1 MNLSSAKLRAIRDAL
16 NREKGVTLLAAI
28 LALMLLSVLGLS
40 IVSLVMV
47 ESQISLN
54 HLYGFQAL
62 YLAEAG
68 IERGIRAIRD
78 NNSTFQTTDP
88 AAAGY
93 CVTPSLDGYNTYP
106 VSDDANGINYP
117 RALFYGTSLT
127 DTTAYYCT
135 LYATA
140 GANVQVYD
148 FQQRYNLLG
157 TPIIGMEI
165 GIRAMKSGT
174 GTADPIVQLQYT
186 LNGGSSWT
194 AVGSPITVS
203 ATSFGTPVF
212 TTMSVTPTWND
223 LMANSGNNFRIR
235 AYRNNAEG
243 YYLEI
248 DYLCIRVML
257 KNDSSGEP
265 WFTTFKNSDGT
276 PITVNIALGNGVI
289 ETMPVDD
296 EAGKVHLNYATQALL
311 RYLMVECGI
320 ADATANTLATNIVT
334 YRGSN
339 WFDSIEELMQVTGM
353 TSTYYNQIKD
363 YITVYSSV
371 NTNVQIPTGSRAP
384 ININTAPLQVLQAV
398 FDPLG
403 LGATDPASLANA
415 IITQRT
421 GTSGCTLFPPIPFSS
436 MISSNPW
443 DHDASN
449 TSISFARFLDTQA
462 YLTADERNAVKENCD
477 ASLYNITNN
486 PLASWTGGSVT
497 TTEFC
502 YSSNVYSVTAKG
514 KVENSY
520 RQVKR
525 VFKDDGTFDISAVWG
540 PILNYWREIVP

>member
-1 MNLSSAKLRAIRDAL
+1 MNMKKILIGERGVSLITAIM
-16 NREKGVTLLAAI
+16 LL
-28 LALMLLSVLGLS
+28 LLLSVLGLAV
-40 IVSLVMV
+40 VSLVMV
-47 ESQISLN
+47 ESQISVN
-54 HLYGFQAL
+54 QLYSLQAFS
-62 YLAEAG
+62 LAEAG

-78 NNSTFQTTDP
+78 DTIANQFTDP

-93 CVTPSLDGYNTYP
+93 CVTPSLDGY
-106 VSDDANGINYP
+106 SADGSNGSNYE
-117 RALFYGTSLT
+117 RTLFYGTILT
-127 DTTAYYCT
+127 NTTAYSCT

-165 GIRAMKSGT
+165 GIRAIKSGT

-186 LNGGSSWT
+186 LNGSWT
-194 AVGSPITVS
+194 SPTNVGSPITVS
-203 ATSFGTPVF
+203 ATSFGAPVF

-223 LMANSGNNFRIR
+223 LMAAGGSNFRIR

-257 KNDSSGEP
+257 KADCSSEP
-265 WFTTFKNSDGT
+265 WFTTFKLSDGT

-289 ETMPVDD
+289 ETMPIDD

-339 WFDSIEELMQVTGM
+339 WFDSIEEVMQVTGM
-353 TSTYYNQIKD
+353 TSTYYNLIKD

-384 ININTAPLQVLQAV
+384 ININTAPLQVLKAV

-403 LGATDPASLANA
+403 LGATDPASLASA

-421 GTSGCTLFPPIPFSS
+421 GTTGCLPVPPNPFSS
-436 MISSNPW
+436 MISSNPA
-443 DHDASN
+443 DS
-449 TSISFARFLDTQA
+449 SSSFARFLDTQTS
-462 YLTADERNAVKENCD
+462 YLTAAEIDAIKENCD
-477 ASLYNITNN
+477 ASYYNETQTS
-486 PLASWTGGSVT
+486 SWTGGSVT

-502 YSSNVYSVTAKG
+502 YSSNVYSVTARG

-525 VFKDDGTFDISAVWG
+525 VFKDDGTFNISAVWG

>member
-1 MNLSSAKLRAIRDAL
+1 MKNLFKGQRGVSLITAIM
-16 NREKGVTLLAAI
+16 LL
-28 LALMLLSVLGLS
+28 LLLSVLGLAV
-40 IVSLVMV
+40 VSLVMV
-47 ESQISLN
+47 ESQISVN
-54 HLYGFQAL
+54 QLYSLQAFS
-62 YLAEAG
+62 LAEAG
-68 IERGIRAIRD
+68 IERAIRAIRD
-78 NNSTFQTTDP
+78 DTIANQFTDP

-93 CVTPSLDGYNTYP
+93 CVTPSLDGY
-106 VSDDANGINYP
+106 SADGSNGSNYE
-117 RALFYGTSLT
+117 RTLFYGTTLT
-127 DTTAYYCT
+127 NTTANSCT
-135 LYATA
+135 LDATA

-165 GIRAMKSGT
+165 GIRAMKSATGGT
-174 GTADPIVQLQYT
+174 DPTMQLRYT
-186 LNGGSSWT
+186 LNGGGLWIN
-194 AVGSPITVS
+194 VGSPITVS
-203 ATSFGTPVF
+203 AYDATWATVPVVYYTIPVTPAWSNLLDGTSF
-212 TTMSVTPTWND
+212 
-223 LMANSGNNFRIR
+223 RIQ
-235 AYRNNAEG
+235 AYRTNAG
-243 YYLEI
+243 DRYLYI

-257 KNDSSGEP
+257 KNDSSAEP

-289 ETMPVDD
+289 ETMPIDD

-353 TSTYYNQIKD
+353 TSTYYNQIKNKD
-363 YITVYSSV
+363 CITVYPWV

-384 ININTAPLQVLQAV
+384 ININTAPREVLMAV

-403 LGATDPASLANA
+403 LGATDPASLADA
-415 IITQRT
+415 IIAQRT
-421 GTSGCTLFPPIPFSS
+421 GTAGCTLYPPIPFSS

-449 TSISFARFLDTQA
+449 TSISFARFLDTQTS
-462 YLTADERNAVKENCD
+462 YLTAAEIDAIKENCD
-477 ASLYNITNN
+477 ASYYNETQTS
-486 PLASWTGGSVT
+486 SWTGGSVT

-520 RQVKR
+520 RQVNR
-525 VFKDDGTFDISAVWG
+525 VFTDTGTFDVPIPSWG
-540 PILNYWREIVP
+540 TTLNYWREIVP

>member
-1 MNLSSAKLRAIRDAL
+1 M
-16 NREKGVTLLAAI
+16 LL
-28 LALMLLSVLGLS
+28 LLLSVLGLAV
-40 IVSLVMV
+40 VSLVMV
-47 ESQISLN
+47 ESQISVN
-54 HLYGFQAL
+54 HLYGLQAF

-78 NNSTFQTTDP
+78 DESTFQTTNP
-88 AAAGY
+88 AADGY

-127 DTTAYYCT
+127 NTTEYYCT

-157 TPIIGMEI
+157 TPIMGMEI

-186 LNGGSSWT
+186 LNGSWT
-194 AVGSPITVS
+194 SPTNVGSPITIS
-203 ATSFGTPVF
+203 GTSFGAPVF
-212 TTMSVTPTWND
+212 TTMSETPTWND
-223 LMANSGNNFRIR
+223 LMAAGGSNFRIR

-248 DYLCIRVML
+248 DYLCIRVTL
-257 KNDSSGEP
+257 KADSSTEP

-276 PITVNIALGNGVI
+276 PITLNIALGNGVI
-289 ETMPVDD
+289 ETMPIDD

-311 RYLMVECGI
+311 RYLIVECGI

-339 WFDSIEELMQVTGM
+339 WFDSIEEVMQVTGM
-353 TSTYYNQIKD
+353 TSTYYNLIKD

-384 ININTAPLQVLQAV
+384 ININTAPLQVLTAV

-403 LGATDPASLANA
+403 LGATDPASLASA
-415 IITQRT
+415 IITQRN
-421 GTSGCTLFPPIPFSS
+421 GTPGCLPVPPNPFSS
-436 MISSNPW
+436 MISSNPGVNPG
-443 DHDASN
+443 DS
-449 TSISFARFLDTQA
+449 SSSFARFLDTQTS
-462 YLTADERNAVKENCD
+462 YLTAAEIDAIKENCD
-477 ASLYNITNN
+477 ASLYNVTQTT
-486 PLASWTGGSVT
+486 SWTGGSVT

-502 YSSNVYSVTAKG
+502 YSSNVYSVTARG
-514 KVENSY
+514 KVENSF

-525 VFKDDGTFDISAVWG
+525 VFEDDGTFDISAVWG

>member
-1 MNLSSAKLRAIRDAL
+1 MNMKKTLIGERGVSLITAIM
-16 NREKGVTLLAAI
+16 LL
-28 LALMLLSVLGLS
+28 LLLSVLGLAV
-40 IVSLVMV
+40 VSLVMV
-47 ESQISLN
+47 ESQISVN
-54 HLYGFQAL
+54 HLYGLQAF

-68 IERGIRAIRD
+68 IERGVRAIRD
-78 NNSTFQTTDP
+78 DTIANQFTNP

-93 CVTPSLDGYNTYP
+93 CVTPSLDGYKTDP
-106 VSDDANGINYP
+106 PSDDANGINYP
-117 RALFYGTSLT
+117 RALFYGTTLT
-127 DTTAYYCT
+127 NTTAYSCT

-140 GANVQVYD
+140 GANLQVYD

-165 GIRAMKSGT
+165 GIRAIKSAAAGT
-174 GTADPIVQLQYT
+174 DPIVQLGYST
-186 LNGGSSWT
+186 DGGSNWT

-203 ATSFGTPVF
+203 GTSFVAPVF
-212 TTMSVTPTWND
+212 TTMSVTPSWND
-223 LMANSGNNFRIR
+223 LMANSGSNFRIR
-235 AYRNNAEG
+235 ALRTNGGDRDLY
-243 YYLEI
+243 I
-248 DYLCIRVML
+248 DYLCIKVML
-257 KNDSSGEP
+257 KVDCSSEP
-265 WFTTFKNSDGT
+265 WFTTFKNSNGT
-276 PITVNIALGNGVI
+276 EKTVDIALGNGRLI
-289 ETMPVDD
+289 KTMPIDD

-311 RYLMVECGI
+311 RYLMVRCGI

-353 TSTYYNQIKD
+353 TTAYYDPIKN
-363 YITVYSSV
+363 YITVYPWV

-384 ININTAPLQVLQAV
+384 ININTAPREVLMAV

-403 LGATDPASLANA
+403 LGAGDPASLADA
-415 IITQRT
+415 IIAQRT
-421 GTSGCTLFPPIPFSS
+421 GTAGCLEVLPPIPFSS
-436 MISSNPW
+436 MISSNP
-443 DHDASN
+443 DDS
-449 TSISFARFLDTQA
+449 SSSFARFLDTQTS
-462 YLTADERNAVKENCD
+462 YLTAAEIDAIKENCD
-477 ASLYNITNN
+477 ASYYNETQTS
-486 PLASWTGGSVT
+486 SWLTVGNDVV